1 MDLNDS
7 APLIKFNVAEFS
19 TSFKAR
25 ILLNKSKKNQ
35 IKKQYF
41 SHIFFRV
48 IFLVIML
55 TRKIQI
61 IKL

>member
-25 ILLNKSKKNQ
+25 ILLNKSKKKPDQ
-35 IKKQYF
+35 KTIF
-41 SHIFFRV
+41 FPHIFSSNISSDNV
-48 IFLVIML
+48 D
-55 TRKIQI
+55 TQDSNN
-61 IKL
+61 